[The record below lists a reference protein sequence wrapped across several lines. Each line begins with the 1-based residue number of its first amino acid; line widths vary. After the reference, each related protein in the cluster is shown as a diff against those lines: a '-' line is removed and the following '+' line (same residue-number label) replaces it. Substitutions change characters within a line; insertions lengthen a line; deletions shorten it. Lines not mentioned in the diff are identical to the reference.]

1 MSLQSF
7 HCFCFVLGKQAGML
21 FTQSSSGVPLPLHTQ
36 RAKDVLFE
44 VPGMCDIQLAVN
56 KSLGELVVGMGASS
70 IPVSLQQWCSC
81 TFGALKV

>member
-21 FTQSSSGVPLPLHTQ
+21 FMQSASGAPLPLCTQ
-36 RAKDVLFE
+36 RAKGVLFE
-44 VPGMCDIQLAVN
+44 VPGMCDIQLAVK

-70 IPVSLQQWCSC
+70 IPGSLEKWCSC